1 MMKDSSRKITD
12 SSENLFGTNK
22 HNTVSA
28 IAQKNDISEDTVVEG
43 ADQCEIQQ
51 QPKKAGSMENQ
62 AVKSEQVNNKEKTS
76 PEVDSLSNIWNC
88 VNCFSVSYKLSSIQ
102 IRTMYST

>member
-1 MMKDSSRKITD
+1 MKHVDLLTMKDSRRKITD

-28 IAQKNDISEDTVVEG
+28 KAQKNDISEDTVVVG

-51 QPKKAGSMENQ
+51 HPKKAGSMESQ
-62 AVKSEQVNNKEKTS
+62 AVKSETANNTDKTS
-76 PEVDSLSNIWNC
+76 PQVGSLLLELI
-88 VNCFSVSYKLSSIQ
+88 
-102 IRTMYST
+102 

>member
-1 MMKDSSRKITD
+1 MKHVDLFKMKDSRRKLTD

-43 ADQCEIQQ
+43 SDQCKIEQ
-51 QPKKAGSMENQ
+51 QPKEAGSMESQ
-62 AVKSEQVNNKEKTS
+62 AVKSETANNTDKTS
-76 PEVDSLSNIWNC
+76 PQVGSLSNCWN
-88 VNCFSVSYKLSSIQ
+88 
-102 IRTMYST
+102 